1 MKMPTDLS
9 NTLSRGADEA
19 RGVLQQTASL
29 IEAEWKRIIDAVDG
43 SESVPSQVKTAVGR
57 VDGAVGDVKDFVSTN
72 GPKVVADGVRRAREA
87 GVPIPEDWN
96 LSDAKADAATAAE
109 DLADEAEA
117 AADDIVDAELVETE
131 EVADA
136 ATAATS
142 TAKSTAK
149 KATKATKSTAKKA
162 AKKATKATPKA
173 KKA

>member
-29 IEAEWKRIIDAVDG
+29 IEAEWKRIIDTVDG
-43 SESVPSQVKTAVGR
+43 SDSVPAPVKTAVGR
-57 VDGAVGDVKDFVSTN
+57 VDGAVGDVKDFVVTT

-96 LSDAKADAATAAE
+96 LGDAKDEAEAAAE
-109 DLADEAEA
+109 DLADDAEA
-117 AADDIVDAELVETE
+117 AADDIVDAELVETD
-131 EVADA
+131 EVAEK
-136 ATAATS
+136 ATATATK
-142 TAKSTAK
+142 AK
-149 KATKATKSTAKKA
+149 KATKSTAKKA
-162 AKKATKATPKA
+162 TKKATKTASKATSKA